1 MSKIVLIELTPLDTF
16 FFGGETTFGQD
27 EGANYFAKSNKFPQQ
42 TTLLG
47 ALRHELL
54 RQNDALPLPN
64 DKAEKL
70 IGSQSFDG
78 TTDAAFGVIE
88 KVSPVFMRQ
97 GDKNYFVR
105 SREFVSV
112 KKGGTD
118 DFDTVSLELTL
129 LENNAKRL
137 WQPQS
142 EKLDTVA
149 AIPLLKKSTGESYN
163 PKEYF
168 TEELIAE
175 NEAAVNISDVFKK
188 SEKVG
193 ITKYKDRLPKMID
206 NSLGFYKQA
215 FYRLTSGWSFA
226 YYVEFNSEDFKLEDS
241 VITMG
246 GESRPFAMKVIEKKD
261 FDWDNSINKGN
272 LYQDEEAP
280 QYPTAHKVI
289 LLSDAY
295 VSTDIYKSCVFAI
308 TDIVN
313 FRNIQSKVA
322 TTTQWSDLSYEI
334 GTIKPQKTTEK
345 IQMLKRGSVLFT
357 NDKDGLE
364 DALNTPQY
372 KRIGYNIYKIYSK

>member
-16 FFGGETTFGQD
+16 FFGGETTFGQGD
-27 EGANYFAKSNKFPQQ
+27 GANYFAKSNKLPQQ

-64 DKAEKL
+64 NKAEKL

-78 TTDAAFGVIE
+78 TTDDAFGVIN
-88 KVSPVFMRQ
+88 KISPVFMRQ
-97 GDKNYFVR
+97 GSKNYFVR

-112 KKGGTD
+112 KKEKTD
-118 DFDTVSLELTL
+118 DFETISLELTL

-137 WQPQS
+137 WQPNK
-142 EKLDTVA
+142 EKLDTIA
-149 AIPLLKKSTGESYN
+149 AIPLLKKTNGEAYN

-175 NEAAVNISDVFKK
+175 NEIAISMSDVFKK

-226 YYVEFNSEDFKLEDS
+226 YYVEFSSNDFKLENS

-246 GESRPFAMKVIEKKD
+246 GESRPFAMKVIEEKD

-272 LYQDEEAP
+272 LYQDSVDIK
-280 QYPTAHKVI
+280 YPTAHKVI
-289 LLSDAY
+289 LLSDAF

-313 FRNIQSKVA
+313 FRNIKSKVA
-322 TTTQWSDLSYEI
+322 ETTQWSDLSYEK
-334 GTIKPQKTTEK
+334 GFIKPQKTTEK

-357 NDKDGLE
+357 NDKDSLE
-364 DALNTPQY
+364 KALDTPQY